1 MPFYQKRGEIPNK
14 RHIQFRDKNK
24 NLYYEELISRQGFSS
39 LYSNEFKSLS
49 NAKLYLKT
57 ILSLKELFTDPKIFD
72 CFLFSVVF

>member
-39 LYSNEFKSLS
+39 LYSNTYHI
-49 NAKLYLKT
+49 NPPT
-57 ILSLKELFTDPKIFD
+57 IIKKVGKF
-72 CFLFSVVF
+72 